1 LALIIILNCEKLIK
15 SLLIKSKSI
24 ISALMKKQ
32 LLYLL
37 LPLIIV
43 FTQCSKS
50 DSSGPQS
57 NLNNRSVG
65 ASAKEILTSST
76 YQTISLQ
83 IHYMP
88 GYPPDGT
95 AINNLVTFLNTL
107 VNKPN
112 GITVTQAPIAASGK
126 TVLSLTEVYDI
137 EKANRSVYTSGSQLG
152 IYLLFVDC
160 KYTDANAI
168 GLAYKNTSMVI
179 FGQTVHESSGAVGQ
193 IGRSKLETIVEEH
206 EFGHLMGLVDLGSL
220 MQTPHKDASS
230 NHCTNTSCL
239 MYFATNLNNILG
251 PVPPLDANCKNDL
264 TANGGK

>member
-1 LALIIILNCEKLIK
+1 
-15 SLLIKSKSI
+15 
-24 ISALMKKQ
+24 MKKQ

-50 DSSGPQS
+50 DSSGQQN
-57 NLNNRSVG
+57 NLNNRTVG
-65 ASAKEILTSST
+65 ASAKEILTSTT
-76 YQTISLQ
+76 YQSISLQ

-95 AINNLVTFLNTL
+95 ALNNLISFLNSL
-107 VNKPN
+107 INKPN
-112 GITVTQAPIAASGK
+112 GIIISQAPIAGSGK
-126 TVLSLTEVYDI
+126 TVLTLTEVYDI
-137 EKANRSVYTSGSQLG
+137 EKANRTVYTSGSQLG

-160 KYTDANAI
+160 KYTDATAI
-168 GLAYKNTSMVI
+168 GLAYKNTSMVL

-193 IGRSKLETIVEEH
+193 IGRTKLETTVEEH
-206 EFGHLMGLVDLGSL
+206 EFGHLMGLVDLGSP
-220 MQTPHKDASS
+220 MQVQHKDASS
-230 NHCTNTSCL
+230 NHCSNTACL

-251 PVPPLDANCKNDL
+251 PVAILDANCKNDL